1 MRREAKGIV
10 MNTPIRDYFEQ
21 REREEKARRDDTHLD
36 EVRFRDV
43 MHQNNNDDLDDEF
56 DAIRSIN

>member
-1 MRREAKGIV
+1 